1 MIEYIKNFSLGAG
14 MNFKESRNIP
24 FYILFAVF
32 LAFVTIFSFVRFERS
47 VSRTVSESSTNF
59 LKETAFLYAG
69 TFQVK
74 LNDQLFM
81 LESQARYF
89 QEIDMN
95 DYNTVKDTI
104 MATKGVGEFKRI
116 AVANSSGMTVNYD
129 GQSSGNILMK
139 DYFKK
144 AMRGQAQISS
154 NISVDEDGEQ
164 VLTLA
169 VPIFQGEKVVGV
181 ITGTFSYSV
190 LSNIFSVDT
199 FGGAGYSIISDKD
212 GLILIGTNSP
222 NHLCFVE
229 NWFEFFKSN
238 KAISIANLS
247 AIYNDMQS
255 NRTGIFEFAV
265 NDASRIVVYTPVGVN
280 DWYVLSAVTA
290 DYILSQEHK
299 IARITIT
306 LIVVMLFVFGII
318 TAFLSRILIQKAR
331 VERDNSRYAINSE
344 TSQTLIFEYD
354 FEKKA
359 IEFTGN
365 TDFVFGEN
373 IKQVPLSEFNSIE
386 ERIHEDERGLLQKL
400 REFIASGET
409 SYSSELRLLSR
420 NGDFVWYRLSGTI
433 ILDKEN
439 APLKF
444 IGNIVNVNAQV
455 VYEQEL
461 KAQAETDL
469 LSGLLNKI
477 YMEKSVSKFITEN
490 KQSTFGAFYIIDLD
504 NFKQVND
511 RLGHSFGDQA
521 ICDTAN
527 KLSLV
532 FSEKDFIGRI
542 GGDEFCVFLCIKN
555 TVKNARAIIEEKANT
570 LKSIL
575 AEYYSNGDISV
586 QVTPSIGISLFPEQA
601 TAYKDLFK
609 RADVALYHVKNNGK
623 NNFAIYDSTMK
634 NAGESVYE

>member
-1 MIEYIKNFSLGAG
+1 MVFNKSG
-14 MNFKESRNIP
+14 KIP
-24 FYILFAVF
+24 FYVLITASVVF
-32 LAFVTIFSFVRFERS
+32 ITIFSFFRFERS
-47 VSRTVSESSTNF
+47 VSQSVSDSSTNF

-89 QEIDMN
+89 QETDMD
-95 DYNTVKDTI
+95 DYNAVKATI

-116 AVANSSGMTVNYD
+116 AVANASGMTVNYD

-139 DYFKK
+139 DYFKE
-144 AMRGQAQISS
+144 AMRGKPKISS

-169 VPIFQGEKVVGV
+169 VPIFQNADVVGV
-181 ITGTFSYSV
+181 ITGTFSYSI

-199 FGGAGYSIISDKD
+199 FGGKGYSIISDKN

-222 NHLCFVE
+222 NHLCFKD
-229 NWFEFFKSN
+229 NWLDFFRSN
-238 KAISIANLS
+238 KAISDSRLNS
-247 AIYNDMQS
+247 IYSDMQS
-255 NRTGIFEFAV
+255 NRTGIFDFSV

-290 DYILSQEHK
+290 DYIFAQE
-299 IARITIT
+299 ARITRIT
-306 LIVVMLFVFGII
+306 LSLIIVMLFVFAII
-318 TAFLSRILIQKAR
+318 TIFLTRLIVQKAK
-331 VERDNSRYAINSE
+331 VEKDNSRYAITSE
-344 TSQTLIFEYD
+344 STQTLIFEYD
-354 FEKKA
+354 FEKKV

-373 IKQVPLSEFNSIE
+373 IKQVPISDFNKVE
-386 ERIHEDERGLLQKL
+386 ERIHEAESGLLERL
-400 REFIASGET
+400 REFVSSGGT
-409 SYSSELRLLSR
+409 SYASELRLLSR
-420 NGDFVWYRLSGTI
+420 NGEYVWYRLSGTI
-433 ILDKEN
+433 ILDREN
-439 APLKF
+439 KPLKF

-455 VYEQEL
+455 MHEQEL
-461 KAQAETDL
+461 KAQAERDL
-469 LSGLLNKI
+469 LSGLLNKV
-477 YMEKSVSKFITEN
+477 YMEKSVTKFLSEN
-490 KQSTFGAFYIIDLD
+490 KQTTFGAFYIIDLD

-555 TVKNARAIIEEKANT
+555 TVKNPKAIIEEKAAT

-575 AEYYSNGDISV
+575 AEYYSNADTSV

-601 TAYKDLFK
+601 TSFKDLFK
-609 RADVALYHVKNNGK
+609 RADIALYHVKNNGK
-623 NNFAIYDSTMK
+623 NNFAIYDGNMK

>member
-1 MIEYIKNFSLGAG
+1 MGLRETRKIS
-14 MNFKESRNIP
+14 
-24 FYILFAVF
+24 FYVIFAVF
-32 LAFVTIFSFVRFERS
+32 LTFVTVFSFIHFERS
-47 VSRTVSESSTNF
+47 ISHTVSESSTNF

-89 QEIDMN
+89 QEIDMD
-95 DYNTVKDTI
+95 DYNAVKATI
-104 MATKGVGEFKRI
+104 MATRGVGEFKRI
-116 AVANSSGMTVNYD
+116 AVANSSGMTVNYN

-154 NISVDEDGEQ
+154 NISTDEDGEL

-169 VPIFQGEKVVGV
+169 VPIFQNEKVVGV

-199 FGGAGYSIISDKD
+199 FGGQGYSIISDKD

-222 NHLCFVE
+222 NHLCFVD

-238 KAISIANLS
+238 KALPVSDLS
-247 AIYNDMQS
+247 SIYNEMQS
-255 NRTGIFEFAV
+255 NRTGIFEFSV
-265 NDASRIVVYTPVGVN
+265 GDASRIVVYTPVGVN
-280 DWYVLSAVTA
+280 DWYVLSTVTA
-290 DYILSQEHK
+290 DYILSQEYK
-299 IARITIT
+299 ITRITIM
-306 LIVVMLFVFGII
+306 LIVVMLFVFASIMV
-318 TAFLSRILIQKAR
+318 FLSRILVQKAK
-331 VERDNSRYAINSE
+331 VEKDNSRYAINSE
-344 TSQTLIFEYD
+344 NSQTLIFEYD
-354 FEKKA
+354 FEKKL

-373 IKQVPLSEFNSIE
+373 IKQVPLTDFSQIE
-386 ERIHEDERGLLQKL
+386 ERIHESEKGLLDDL
-400 REFIASGET
+400 RSFVATGQT
-409 SYSSELRLLSR
+409 SYASELRLLSR
-420 NGDFVWYRLSGTI
+420 SGDYVWYRLSGTV

-439 APLKF
+439 NPIKF
-444 IGNIVNVNAQV
+444 IGNVVNVNAQV
-455 VYEQEL
+455 VHEQEL

-477 YMEKSVSKFITEN
+477 YMEKSVSKFISEN
-490 KQSTFGAFYIIDLD
+490 KNTTFGAFYIIDLD

-511 RLGHSFGDQA
+511 KLGHSFGDQA

-555 TVKNARAIIEEKANT
+555 TVKNPHAIAEEKANT

-575 AEYYSNGDISV
+575 AEYYSNGETSV

-601 TAYKDLFK
+601 TSFKDLFM
-609 RADVALYHVKNNGK
+609 RADYALYHVKNNGK

>member
-1 MIEYIKNFSLGAG
+1 

-420 NGDFVWYRLSGTI
+420 NGDFVWYRLSGTV

-439 APLKF
+439 SPLKF

-455 VYEQEL
+455 VHEQEL